1 MVSIIIPTLNAGT
14 QIRKLLSSLGKQSVS
29 CEIIV
34 IDSSS
39 EGNTRRIAES
49 LGATVIPI
57 SREDFNHGGTR
68 NLAVRHTDSD
78 IIVFFT
84 QDVLPANEHAIENLI
99 KPFYDNKDIGA
110 AYGRQLPRQGANPI
124 EAHARLFNYPS
135 TSLVKS
141 IIDIPK
147 FGIKTAFI
155 SNSFAAYRFSALSSV
170 GGFPSD
176 TIVNEDTYVAAKMLL
191 DGWKIAYSAEAKV
204 YHSHNYSH
212 IEEFRRYF
220 DIGVFHSRESW
231 IRQNFGQAEG
241 EGTKYVLSELRYLWN
256 DNFRIIPS
264 ALLRTALKLLGYK
277 LGLMEQ
283 RIPVGI
289 KIHLSMNKQ
298 FWK

>member
-1 MVSIIIPTLNAGT
+1 MISIIIPTLNAENHL
-14 QIRKLLSSLGKQSVS
+14 RALLSSLRNQSIP

-39 EGNTRRIAES
+39 EDNTREIAES
-49 LGATVIPI
+49 LGATVIAI

-68 NLAVRHTDSD
+68 NLGVRHTDSD

-99 KPFYDNKDIGA
+99 RPFYDNKDIGA

-135 TSLVKS
+135 TSVVKN
-141 IIDIPK
+141 ITDISK
-147 FGIKTAFI
+147 FGIKTVFI
-155 SNSFAAYRFSALSSV
+155 SNSFAAFRYSALSSV

-191 DGWKIAYSAEAKV
+191 EGWKIAYCAEAKV
-204 YHSHNYSH
+204 YHSHNYNH

-220 DIGVFHSRESW
+220 DIGVFHSREPW

-241 EGTKYVLSELRYLWN
+241 EGTKYALSELRYLWN
-256 DNFRIIPS
+256 NNFWIIPS
-264 ALLRTALKLLGYK
+264 ALLRTALKLSGYK
-277 LGLMEQ
+277 LGLMEKS
-283 RIPVGI
+283 IPIGL